1 MKHQQQKRLKKSK
14 LQQTTNNENSR
25 PALRAAV
32 FIRKRVND
40 MKDVYL
46 FSGFLGSGK
55 TSLLTDVIRQ
65 FKAKGLKP
73 AVIMNEL
80 GKLPFDSQAV
90 DGDVPLREMLE
101 GCICCSGAEKTEAQ
115 IQTLLMTAEWDVLLI
130 ETTGAAHPVEAL
142 DAVYSP
148 LFAEQ
153 LNIKGI
159 VTVADS
165 HLWLNRQTLTPQVRT
180 LFMEQIRH
188 AHLLLANKM
197 DLLTEEEQ
205 ARAVFEMQGFNG
217 SAFILQTTNGK
228 VPLSLLERMEATAQ
242 IPKEQIEEARIGKQL
257 TLSSRIVTF
266 ERSVT
271 QESFEQWVRE
281 LPDTVY
287 RMKGYVPV
295 EGVKHPMLF
304 QYAYG
309 MVQWLPEFMNMP
321 PKLVLIGD
329 NIGDVQVLGI
339 DR

>member
-1 MKHQQQKRLKKSK
+1 
-14 LQQTTNNENSR
+14 
-25 PALRAAV
+25 
-32 FIRKRVND
+32 

-55 TSLLTDVIRQ
+55 TSMLTDVIRQ
-65 FKAKGLKP
+65 LKEANLKP

-90 DGDVPLREMLE
+90 EQDVPLKELLE

-115 IQTLLMTAEWDVLLI
+115 IQSLLHDQEFDVLII

-148 LFAEQ
+148 LFADK

-165 HLWLNRQTLTPQVRT
+165 RLWLDRTSLTPQVRS

-188 AHLLLANKM
+188 AHLLLANKT
-197 DLLTEEEQ
+197 DLLSDTEQ
-205 ARAVFEMQGFNG
+205 AQVVYELQGLNAN
-217 SAFILQTTNGK
+217 AFILQTTNGR
-228 VPLSLLERMEATAQ
+228 VPLKILENMQSTARTS
-242 IPKEQIEEARIGKQL
+242 KEDIVSARIGKSFNL
-257 TLSSRIVTF
+257 GSRLVKFDTSF
-266 ERSVT
+266 T
-271 QESFEQWVRE
+271 QEQFEDWVRS

-287 RMKGYVPV
+287 RMKGYVPI
-295 EGVKHPMLF
+295 EGIKNPMLF

-309 MVQWLPEFMNMP
+309 MVQWLPEYIKMEPN
-321 PKLVLIGD
+321 LVIIGE
-329 NIGDVQVLGI
+329 NINNLEMI
-339 DR
+339 SLS

>member
-1 MKHQQQKRLKKSK
+1 
-14 LQQTTNNENSR
+14 
-25 PALRAAV
+25 
-32 FIRKRVND
+32 

-65 FKAKGLKP
+65 FKERGLKP

-115 IQTLLMTAEWDVLLI
+115 IQTLLMESEFDVLLI

-148 LFAEQ
+148 LFADQ

-197 DLLTEEEQ
+197 DLLTDSEQ
-205 ARAVFEMQGFNG
+205 AQVVYELQSFNPH
-217 SAFILQTTNGK
+217 AFILQTTNGK
-228 VPLSLLERMEATAQ
+228 VPLKLLDHMEATARIDVSDIQ
-242 IPKEQIEEARIGKQL
+242 PSRIGQQL
-257 TLSSRIVTF
+257 QLSSRIVTF
-266 ERSVT
+266 AENVT
-271 QESFEQWVRE
+271 QEAFEDWVRA

-295 EGVKHPMLF
+295 AGVKNPMLF

-309 MVQWLPEFMNMP
+309 MVQWLPEFLNMP
-321 PKLVLIGD
+321 PKLVLIGE
-329 NIGDVQVLGI
+329 NIGAIDVLGVQS
-339 DR
+339 

>member
-1 MKHQQQKRLKKSK
+1 
-14 LQQTTNNENSR
+14 
-25 PALRAAV
+25 
-32 FIRKRVND
+32 

-55 TSLLTDVIRQ
+55 TSLLTNVIRQ
-65 FKAKGLKP
+65 LKEKGLKP

-80 GKLPFDSQAV
+80 GKLPFDSQSV
-90 DGDVPLREMLE
+90 DGDIPLKEMLE

-115 IQTLLMTAEWDVLLI
+115 IQSLLFGEEFDVLLI

-165 HLWLNRQTLTPQVRT
+165 YLWMDRTTLPPQIRS

-197 DLLTEEEQ
+197 DLLTEAQQ
-205 ARAVFEMQGFNG
+205 AQVVYELQSLNPK
-217 SAFILQTTNGK
+217 AFILQTTNGQ
-228 VPLSLLERMEATAQ
+228 VSLSLLEGMQATERIA
-242 IPKEQIEEARIGKQL
+242 KENIVKAPLKEVG
-257 TLSSRIVTF
+257 LSSRLVEFQETF
-266 ERSVT
+266 SQEDFEEWIRS
-271 QESFEQWVRE
+271 

-287 RMKGYVPV
+287 RMKGYVPI
-295 EGVKHPMLF
+295 EGIKNPMLF

-309 MVQWLPEFMNMP
+309 TVQWLPEFIKMP
-321 PKLVLIGD
+321 PKLVMIGE
-329 NIGDVQVLGI
+329 NIRDIDVIGQNQHENG
-339 DR
+339 

>member
-1 MKHQQQKRLKKSK
+1 
-14 LQQTTNNENSR
+14 
-25 PALRAAV
+25 
-32 FIRKRVND
+32 

-55 TSLLTDVIRQ
+55 TSMLTDVIRQ
-65 FKAKGLKP
+65 LKEKGLKP

-90 DGDVPLREMLE
+90 EDDVPLKEMLD

-115 IQTLLMTAEWDVLLI
+115 IQSLLLDSEFDVLII

-153 LNIKGI
+153 LNVKGI

-165 HLWLNRQTLTPQVRT
+165 KLWLDRETLTPQIRS

-188 AHLLLANKM
+188 AHLLLANKI
-197 DLLTEEEQ
+197 DLLTETQQ
-205 ARAVFEMQGFNG
+205 AQVIYELQGFNPH
-217 SAFILQTTNGK
+217 AFILQTTHGR
-228 VPLSLLERMEATAQ
+228 VPFQLLESLTATSQVDKRDIVSAPISSIHLGSRLVEFTECAFTQ
-242 IPKEQIEEARIGKQL
+242 QQFEE
-257 TLSSRIVTF
+257 
-266 ERSVT
+266 
-271 QESFEQWVRE
+271 WVRQ
-281 LPDTVY
+281 LPDSVY

-295 EGVKHPMLF
+295 EGIKNPMLF

-309 MVQWLPEFMNMP
+309 MVQWLPEYVKMP
-321 PKLVLIGD
+321 AKLVIIGE
-329 NIGDVQVLGI
+329 NVGAVNVIGLDY
-339 DR
+339 

>member
-1 MKHQQQKRLKKSK
+1 
-14 LQQTTNNENSR
+14 
-25 PALRAAV
+25 
-32 FIRKRVND
+32 

-55 TSLLTDVIRQ
+55 TSMLTDVIRQ
-65 FKAKGLKP
+65 LKEKGLKP

-90 DGDVPLREMLE
+90 EEDVPLREMLE

-115 IQTLLMTAEWDVLLI
+115 IQSLLVDSEFDVLII

-148 LFAEQ
+148 LFAEK

-165 HLWLNRQTLTPQVRT
+165 KLWLNRNTLTPQVRS

-205 ARAVFEMQGFNG
+205 GKVVYELQAFNPG
-217 SAFILQTTNGK
+217 AFILQTTNGR
-228 VPLSLLERMEATAQ
+228 VPLHLLEGLVANEPVDKANVVKASISSM
-242 IPKEQIEEARIGKQL
+242 QL
-257 TLSSRIVTF
+257 GSRLVEFDNSSF
-266 ERSVT
+266 T
-271 QESFEQWVRE
+271 QEQFEDWVRK
-281 LPDTVY
+281 LPDSVY
-287 RMKGYVPV
+287 RMKGFVPI
-295 EGVKHPMLF
+295 EGVKNPMLF

-309 MVQWLPEFMNMP
+309 MVQWLPEFVKMP
-321 PKLVLIGD
+321 AKLVIIGE
-329 NIGDVQVLGI
+329 NVGNVQVIGVN
-339 DR
+339 